1 MNMQNRLVV
10 FALAC
15 LVKSAVMV
23 NAAMELTP
31 ATFDEATSGKNAF
44 IKFLA
49 PW

>member
-1 MNMQNRLVV
+1 MNMKNRLVV
-10 FALAC
+10 LASAC
-15 LVKSAVMV
+15 LVQCAVMV
-23 NAAMELTP
+23 RGAMELTP